1 MHVEIHTVNV
11 SHIPNSYGSVLLP
24 LMEFQGALMRQTHG
38 TQPMQRPFVSSPY
51 FSTVMFT
58 PLYLERDQP
67 VGPNTP
73 GTSTAWKFW
82 GRWPCTKP
90 EETKWGLWCA
100 ENHEFRPRREVL
112 DLSRKCYSQ
121 LISIHR
127 TQHGHCPLVWFYA
140 QNPMYPPQGRR
151 PFWSLSYKTEELQR
165 IHPPCVGYLWAK
177 VTHKKMECFFSKRPG
192 IVPLERPLHRVVAL
206 VLHIGLG
213 LVPFMGDALSSRVIP
228 SCLDASEPSWR
239 IQRIPNVDV
248 TAPRKGAAKSS
259 KMIVS
264 NSKSL

>member
-1 MHVEIHTVNV
+1 MYVVIQYSKCQPYPKQLWLSTA
-11 SHIPNSYGSVLLP
+11 SFDGIS
-24 LMEFQGALMRQTHG
+24 GASWGKGHG
-38 TQPMQRPFVSSPY
+38 TQLMQRPFVSSPY

-73 GTSTAWKFW
+73 GTSTPWKCW
-82 GRWPCTKP
+82 GRWPSTKP

-100 ENHEFRPRREVL
+100 EDHEFRPLEVL

-177 VTHKKMECFFSKRPG
+177 VTQKKWCVSSPSYQ
-192 IVPLERPLHRVVAL
+192 
-206 VLHIGLG
+206 VLFH
-213 LVPFMGDALSSRVIP
+213 SSARCI
-228 SCLDASEPSWR
+228 AS
-239 IQRIPNVDV
+239 
-248 TAPRKGAAKSS
+248 
-259 KMIVS
+259 
-264 NSKSL
+264 SLLYCT